1 MVSTLLDGLHN
12 SIIMASVE
20 FEPTPQVELESNIRK
35 RSAELVPS
43 AIVGPTLI
51 LVQDRVALLKST
63 VMATPSYL
71 VVKEGYV
78 SVKEDSFK
86 SWRWLKRW
94 ALLRE
99 HTLTFHRNETA
110 YHASCLIFLKEV
122 QQVSRVQ
129 LRSYCFEVTTK
140 DKTYYISCRDDEDL
154 YSWMDAI
161 YQRSSQAAVSNPTNF
176 VHEIH
181 VDFDPVSGAFTG
193 LPSGWSQLLQNSAI
207 SKEDYAA
214 NPQAVIEALG
224 FFTGQKANHVGN
236 AYEDKWAGLIKQ
248 PKEPKPPE
256 LSLTGPGPLE
266 DLSGLFD
273 KAAGNNGRVKDGSAK
288 TALAAL
294 TKSHPTK
301 PATKSRPKPDQ
312 VMSDLQVYEML
323 RSLVNPGDIK
333 TYYEKLQKIGQGASG
348 SVYVGRSIAT
358 QELVAMKQIDLNQQP
373 RKHLIYNE
381 LEVMKE
387 AKHPNIVNYV
397 DGFLSGHELWVLM
410 EYMKGGALT
419 DVIDGNSLNEAQI
432 AAICLE
438 TCKGLKHLHDRRIIH
453 RDIKSDNV
461 LLSSDGHVKLTDFG
475 FCAKVSDAQ
484 RKRATMVG
492 TPYWMAPEVVKQKEY
507 DTKVDIWSLGI
518 MAIEMIENEPPYLD
532 EEPLKALY
540 LIATNGTPSLKHPE
554 SLSDELKEF
563 LALCLCV
570 DFTSRASA
578 EELIDHPFLR
588 KACSHAELAKLT
600 PHMGHGPASH
610 LPIKVKP
617 RYFTPRSVPRW
628 CGLAG
633 GALAALARR
642 LAVLEYASPTLNLG
656 WVGPLT
662 PDCPD
667 VGLYLTRDARGA
679 IDMVAGARV
688 KLSGSPWVPHVSRFL
703 RRSKLYFGPG
713 LRVGWV
719 PVPVASLARCNLLRP
734 IWLATRMRGLP
745 YAHPKKLIRYRLLHD
760 EFPDRL
766 TAAIIY
772 SNGIPWPVSCNLYR
786 FRIKPAGKR
795 TQPTPSKYLGGV
807 NPSKLTS
814 PKVPGTN
821 LPPLSLGG
829 PETLPERS
837 AI

>member
-1 MVSTLLDGLHN
+1 
-12 SIIMASVE
+12 
-20 FEPTPQVELESNIRK
+20 
-35 RSAELVPS
+35 
-43 AIVGPTLI
+43 
-51 LVQDRVALLKST
+51 
-63 VMATPSYL
+63 MATPSYL

-110 YHASCLIFLKEV
+110 YHASSLIFLKEV

-129 LRSYCFEVTTK
+129 LRSHCFEVTTK
-140 DKTYYISCRDDEDL
+140 DKTYYINCRDDEDL

-193 LPSGWSQLLQNSAI
+193 LPNGWSQLLQNSSI
-207 SKEDYAA
+207 SKEDYVA

-224 FFTGQKANHVGN
+224 FFTGQNANNMGN
-236 AYEDKWAGLIKQ
+236 SFGDKWAGLIPQ
-248 PKEPKPPE
+248 DKENEAKTNSVHEE
-256 LSLTGPGPLE
+256 LTY
-266 DLSGLFD
+266 DVQKLSGLFED
-273 KAAGNNGRVKDGSAK
+273 KPGNEKKDGSAK

-294 TKSHPTK
+294 TGSNSSKSAPKTK
-301 PATKSRPKPDQ
+301 PKSDQ
-312 VMSDLQVYEML
+312 VLSDFQVYEML

-348 SVYVGRSIAT
+348 SVYVGRCTST
-358 QELVAMKQIDLNQQP
+358 KELVAMKQIDLNQQP

-419 DVIDGNSLNEAQI
+419 DVIDGNTLTEPQI

-438 TCKGLKHLHDRRIIH
+438 TCKGLKHLHDRKIIH

-475 FCAKVSDAQ
+475 FCAKVSESQ
-484 RKRATMVG
+484 KKRATMVG

-518 MAIEMIENEPPYLD
+518 MAIEMVENEPPYLD

-540 LIATNGTPSLKHPE
+540 LIATNGTPSLKNPE
-554 SLSDELKEF
+554 TLSDELKEF

-588 KACSHAELAKLT
+588 KACTHAELAKLVT
-600 PHMGHGPASH
+600 
-610 LPIKVKP
+610 V
-617 RYFTPRSVPRW
+617 R
-628 CGLAG
+628 
-633 GALAALARR
+633 
-642 LAVLEYASPTLNLG
+642 E
-656 WVGPLT
+656 
-662 PDCPD
+662 D
-667 VGLYLTRDARGA
+667 
-679 IDMVAGARV
+679 
-688 KLSGSPWVPHVSRFL
+688 
-703 RRSKLYFGPG
+703 
-713 LRVGWV
+713 
-719 PVPVASLARCNLLRP
+719 
-734 IWLATRMRGLP
+734 
-745 YAHPKKLIRYRLLHD
+745 
-760 EFPDRL
+760 
-766 TAAIIY
+766 
-772 SNGIPWPVSCNLYR
+772 
-786 FRIKPAGKR
+786 
-795 TQPTPSKYLGGV
+795 
-807 NPSKLTS
+807 
-814 PKVPGTN
+814 
-821 LPPLSLGG
+821 
-829 PETLPERS
+829 
-837 AI
+837 